1 MKKGLCI
8 RPSLLKVIFELGE
21 TNPKRIEKKIPLSMS
36 ISKLKTFIR
45 RLFPSELNN
54 TNIDIHLYLVIDST
68 NKEIMSNDY
77 QDIQFY
83 LGNDLTNP
91 TNDQPSTIQ
100 ILMT

>member
-8 RPSLLKVIFELGE
+8 RPSLLKVIFEFGP
-21 TNPKRIEKKIPLSMS
+21 NRIEKKIPLSMS
-36 ISKLKTFIR
+36 ISKLKTFVR

-54 TNIDIHLYLVIDST
+54 NIDIHLYLLIDAN
-68 NKEIMSNDY
+68 NKELMSNEY

-91 TNDQPSTIQ
+91 NNDQLSVIRIEKQ
-100 ILMT
+100 S